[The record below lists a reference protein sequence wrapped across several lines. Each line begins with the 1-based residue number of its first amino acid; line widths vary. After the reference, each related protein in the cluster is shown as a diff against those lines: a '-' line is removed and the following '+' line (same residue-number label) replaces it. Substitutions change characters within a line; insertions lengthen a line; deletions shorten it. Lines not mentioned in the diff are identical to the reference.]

1 MEVKKKQVLAQQ
13 IEELETFRNEAR
25 EKLSKQNHVLDKLL
39 NKKAGVERESKEALY
54 QLEQETTI
62 LIAQAKQKIDSE
74 SLEQQRLVQE
84 NGILTR
90 RLASTQSTIASL
102 RETVAKMLDQ
112 TAKTQAIVSRYCLL
126 HCKYNVLIMMF
137 I

>member
-25 EKLSKQNHVLDKLL
+25 EKLSKQNHVLNKLL
-39 NKKAGVERESKEALY
+39 NEKADVDRESKEALY

-74 SLEQQRLVQE
+74 SLEQRQLSYELVQE

-90 RLASTQSTIASL
+90 RLASTQSTIASQ

-112 TAKTQAIVSRYCLL
+112 TAKTQAIVS
-126 HCKYNVLIMMF
+126 
-137 I
+137 

>member
-1 MEVKKKQVLAQQ
+1 MEDQKEQVLAQQ

-25 EKLSKQNHVLDKLL
+25 EKLSKQNRVLNKLL
-39 NKKAGVERESKEALY
+39 NEKADVERESKEALY

-74 SLEQQRLVQE
+74 SLEQQRLSSQLVQE

-90 RLASTQSTIASL
+90 RLASTQSTIASQ

-112 TAKTQAIVSRYCLL
+112 TAKTQAIVS
-126 HCKYNVLIMMF
+126 
-137 I
+137 